1 MFVRSLLVG
10 QDTAGK
16 FVKAVHI
23 NGTAPTTF
31 DGFEGEGNGYSLVA
45 NRQHILGLSLFVEIF
60 LVDFGKTTIT
70 TSVVGA
76 FKGMLAFVVFTV
88 FCNAKGDPA
97 AIVGEA
103 TTFVTDLASKKE
115 DLIGYMTL
123 AVLGLAVRLFYENFI
138 MTPLAQGTGD
148 AEVVQA
154 KHAIHGTGASEEK
167 LKAKKYD
174 NILIDSKNAHKK
186 K

>member
-10 QDTAGK
+10 QADK

-23 NGTAPTTF
+23 DGNAPTTF

-45 NRQHILGLSLFVEIF
+45 NREHILGLSLFVEIF

-97 AIVGEA
+97 AIVGE
-103 TTFVTDLASKKE
+103 VKGLASKKE

-154 KHAIHGTGASEEK
+154 KHAIHGTGASEDK

>member
-10 QDTAGK
+10 QDTADK

-31 DGFEGEGNGYSLVA
+31 DGFKGDGNGYSLVA
-45 NRQHILGLSLFVEIF
+45 NREHILGLSLFVEIF

-88 FCNAKGDPA
+88 FCNAKGD
-97 AIVGEA
+97 IVGE
-103 TTFVTDLASKKE
+103 VTGLASKKE

-154 KHAIHGTGASEEK
+154 KHAIHGTGASEDK

-174 NILIDSKNAHKK
+174 NILIDSKNAYKK